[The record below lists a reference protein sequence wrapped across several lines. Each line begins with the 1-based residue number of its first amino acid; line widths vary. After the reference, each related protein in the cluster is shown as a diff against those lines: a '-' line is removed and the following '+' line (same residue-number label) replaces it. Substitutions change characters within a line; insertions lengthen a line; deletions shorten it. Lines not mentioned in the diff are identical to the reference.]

1 MIKIEI
7 IYKRNILD
15 NIEVKENTNVLEIL
29 NNYKNKFTY
38 PIYACKVNNLYR
50 GLNHRLAH
58 DSVLE
63 FLDINNQATWL
74 IYQNSLVLLYIKAV
88 HDVLG
93 KEVKVSIN
101 NSLNKGLYTDIKV
114 DINKEIVKEIEKRMH
129 QLVALD
135 LPIKKEYMSK
145 EMAIKL
151 CKEHKLYDTYDLLMS
166 INNIKEV
173 EIYSLDDEIDIFYG
187 LTVPSTHFLNL
198 FELHYYKKAVLLR
211 YPHPNDPLSIPE
223 YVDQNLLYGAFKE
236 ATLWGKLMGIN
247 YCIDLNK
254 KILNKET
261 EDIFL
266 MQEALHEKKIAY
278 IADEIAKKKK
288 HVVLICGPSSSGKT
302 TFAKRLVV
310 QLNVLG
316 IKPLYLGTD
325 DYFVELDEKPRDE
338 NGELDLESIKAVDTN
353 LFIQNLKDLL
363 DGKEVDLPIYDFTT
377 NKKIFGKRISKLS
390 KDRVIVIEGIHTLNP
405 LLTEGINEN
414 DKFKIYI
421 SPLTPV
427 GIDSHN
433 RIPTTDARML
443 RRIVRDHQFRNRDIK
458 QILNEWTKVR
468 IGEEKN
474 IFPLNDEAD
483 VFFNSNC
490 LYELS
495 VLKKYA
501 EPLLKEIK
509 REDKEYA
516 EAQRMLNL
524 LRFVDVISDDDK
536 IVNNSIIREFIG
548 GSVLVK

>member
-1 MIKIEI
+1 MIKIEVS
-7 IYKRNILD
+7 YNQKVLD
-15 NIEVKENTNVLEIL
+15 NIEVKEKTNVLEIL
-29 NNYKNKFTY
+29 NNYRDKFTY

-50 GLNHRLAH
+50 GLNHKLSH
-58 DSVLE
+58 DSKLE

-88 HDVLG
+88 HDILG
-93 KEVKVSIN
+93 KETKVSIN
-101 NSLNKGLYTDIKV
+101 NSLNKGLYTDIKA
-114 DINKEIVKEIEKRMH
+114 DINKEDVKKIERRMH
-129 QLVALD
+129 ELVALD
-135 LPIKKEYMSK
+135 LPIRKEYMSK
-145 EMAIKL
+145 EKAMEL
-151 CKEHKLYDTYDLLMS
+151 CKDHKLYDTYDLLMS
-166 INNIKEV
+166 INNIAEV

-198 FELHYYKKAVLLR
+198 FELRYYKKAVLLR
-211 YPHPNDPLSIPE
+211 YPHPNNPLSIPE
-223 YVDQNLLYGAFKE
+223 YNDQTLLYGAFKE
-236 ATLWGKLMGIN
+236 ATHWGKLMGIN

-261 EDIFL
+261 EEVFL

-302 TFAKRLVV
+302 TFAKRLII

-325 DYFVELDEKPRDE
+325 DYFVEANEKPKDE

-363 DGKEVDLPIYDFTT
+363 EGKEVDLPTFDFVNNT
-377 NKKIFGKRISKLS
+377 KVFGKRISKLR
-390 KDRVIVIEGIHTLNP
+390 KDRVVVIEGIHTLNP
-405 LLTEGINEN
+405 LLTKGIDEN

-443 RRIVRDHQFRNRDIK
+443 RRIVRDSQFRGRNIK

-501 EPLLKEIK
+501 EPLLRQVK
-509 REDKEYA
+509 RENKEYA

-524 LRFVDVISDDDK
+524 LRFVDEIDDDDK